1 MGEFGK
7 QASVII
13 KTVRSSINVLDF
25 YVQYNQNYK
34 ANSNVVTRTRFGTGL
49 PAGMAPI
56 AGCGPDRVHSQT
68 RRPSYEKKGEVT
80 THYKNINNEN

>member
-13 KTVRSSINVLDF
+13 KTVRSGINVLDF

-34 ANSNVVTRTRFGTGL
+34 ANRL
-49 PAGMAPI
+49 EIEEAA
-56 AGCGPDRVHSQT
+56 
-68 RRPSYEKKGEVT
+68 KKRSL
-80 THYKNINNEN
+80 